1 MHAARSRPEVPRPEV
16 PRHWLLYLCT
26 ATALLHA
33 AFQSIRVLVS
43 YRILA
48 LGGDAEAIGIVT
60 ALYALVPLFAAV
72 RFGRAVDRGHA
83 TAILRIGIVVT
94 TLGAGLIAFSSGLVV
109 LGLGNIVLGLGQL
122 LVTVSGQAFVSIL
135 SPPGELDRG
144 FAGITLGVSIGQ
156 AAGVPVAGA
165 IAATTDAASG
175 TVDTTT
181 ALVVMT
187 VVSAL
192 ALPFVLGLREP
203 AGSGRTAEDGAPQ
216 SVRSMLATKG
226 MKPAMLSSLVVL
238 ASVDLVVVY
247 LPLLGEQ
254 FGFGVLLVSALLT
267 ARTVASI
274 VSRAFLPW
282 ALRRIPRRW
291 LLLSATAGTIVPVV
305 LIPLVPN
312 PWVIAALLAVCGTFW
327 GVGQPLT
334 MTWVVELVAPS
345 DRASALA
352 VRLTGN
358 RLGQVAVPVAAG
370 AVAGVAGVASVFW
383 VTGALLS
390 AAAVSTWKALRR

>member
-1 MHAARSRPEVPRPEV
+1 MTGSETRPPIPSV

-33 AFQSIRVLVS
+33 AFQSVRVLVS

-48 LGGDAEAIGIVT
+48 LGGDATTIGVITAVYAI
-60 ALYALVPLFAAV
+60 VPLLAAV
-72 RFGRAVDRGHA
+72 RMGRAVDRGHA
-83 TAILRIGIVVT
+83 TIILRVGVVVSTIGV
-94 TLGAGLIAFSSGLVV
+94 GLIAFSSGLVV
-109 LGLGNIVLGLGQL
+109 LGVGNIALGLGQL

-135 SPPGELDRG
+135 SPPDQLDRG

-156 AAGVPVAGA
+156 AVGVPIAGL
-165 IAATTDAASG
+165 IAATHSTSDG
-175 TVDTTT
+175 TVETTG
-181 ALVVMT
+181 ALLAMAVL
-187 VVSAL
+187 SAL

-203 AGSGRTAEDGAPQ
+203 PGSGRTAADGAPQ
-216 SVRSMLATKG
+216 SVRSMLATPG
-226 MKPAMLSSLVVL
+226 MKPAMLSSLIVL
-238 ASVDLVVVY
+238 AAVDLVVVY
-247 LPLLGEQ
+247 LPLLGEK

-274 VSRAFLPW
+274 VSRALLPW
-282 ALRRIPRRW
+282 ALRRIRRRW
-291 LLLSATAGTIVPVV
+291 LLISATAGTVVPVA

-358 RLGQVAVPVAAG
+358 RLGQVMVPLAAG

-383 VTGALLS
+383 VTAALLS
-390 AAAVSTWKALRR
+390 AAATSTFRALRT